1 MPGPPEGSSAN
12 STDWVRTQLGFEEGG
27 VIVTRDTVYTGFGL
41 EGLAPAVR
49 ADFVKRAMN
58 QLIGRPRH

>member
-1 MPGPPEGSSAN
+1 M
-12 STDWVRTQLGFEEGG
+12 T
-27 VIVTRDTVYTGFGL
+27 VTTDTVYTGFGL

-49 ADFVKRAMN
+49 DDFVKRAMN